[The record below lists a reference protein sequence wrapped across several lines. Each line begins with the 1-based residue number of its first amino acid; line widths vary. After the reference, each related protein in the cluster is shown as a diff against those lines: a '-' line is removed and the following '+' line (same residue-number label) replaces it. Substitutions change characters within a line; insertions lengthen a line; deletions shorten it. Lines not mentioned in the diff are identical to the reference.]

1 MNKNR
6 ALSILKK
13 FPEVSILVIGDIM
26 LDEYIEGSIE
36 RISPEAPIPVVSIF
50 NRKADRRLGGAA
62 NVFNNLS
69 SLGGKNIFMCGIVGD
84 DEPGDIIKKQLHA
97 CGAEIEGMVVE
108 PGRPTTVKTR
118 IIAHNQQVVRLDR
131 EDRMPISRQSR
142 QKIVDYIK
150 DKLTSV
156 RALVISDYEKGLI
169 TEPLLREIIA
179 CAVRAGIV
187 VAVDPKF
194 SNFKYFKKV
203 TIVVPNI
210 KEARAFAR
218 QEIESPEDV
227 LAAAR
232 YILKALTCEYVL
244 IKKGEQ
250 GMTLVDREGHAV
262 SIPTAALEVYDVTGA
277 GDTVISS
284 LVLAQSAGASW
295 EEAARIANVAA
306 GIAVSHLG
314 TTTVALSELQTRIQ
328 NSRLSRL

>member
-1 MNKNR
+1 
-6 ALSILKK
+6 
-13 FPEVSILVIGDIM
+13 
-26 LDEYIEGSIE
+26 
-36 RISPEAPIPVVSIF
+36 
-50 NRKADRRLGGAA
+50 
-62 NVFNNLS
+62 VFNNLS

-84 DEPGDIIKKQLHA
+84 DAPGATIRKQLHA
-97 CGAEIEGMVVE
+97 RGAEIEGLVIE

-118 IIAHNQQVVRLDR
+118 IIAHNQQVIRLDR
-131 EDRMPISRQSR
+131 EERAPISRQSR
-142 QKIVDYIK
+142 QKVIDYVQE
-150 DKLTSV
+150 KLSAV
-156 RALVISDYEKGLI
+156 HALVISDYEKGLI

-179 CAVRAGIV
+179 SALRRGIV

-194 SNFKYFKKV
+194 SNFRHFKKA

-218 QEIESPEDV
+218 HELESPEDV

-232 YILKALTCEYVL
+232 YILKALACEYVL

-250 GMTLVDREGHAV
+250 GMTLVDRKGHAV

-306 GIAVSHLG
+306 GIAVSHRG
-314 TTTVALSELQTRIQ
+314 TTTVELRELQNRIQ
-328 NSRLSRL
+328 NNRFSRL

>member
-1 MNKNR
+1 MNKSR
-6 ALSILKK
+6 ALSIIKK
-13 FPEVSILVIGDIM
+13 FSGVSILVIGDVM

-36 RISPEAPIPVVSIF
+36 RISPEAPIPVVTIF
-50 NRKADRRLGGAA
+50 NRAADRRLGGAA

-69 SLGGKNIFMCGIVGD
+69 SLGGRNVFMCGIIGD
-84 DEPGDIIKKQLHA
+84 DAAGDAIKRQLHA
-97 CGAEIEGMVVE
+97 RGAEIEGLVVE

-131 EDRMPISRQSR
+131 EERTPISRQSR
-142 QKIVDYIK
+142 QKVIDYVQ
-150 DKLTSV
+150 DKLSTV
-156 RALVISDYEKGLI
+156 DALIVSDYEKGLI
-169 TEPLLREIIA
+169 NEPLLREIIA
-179 CAVRAGIV
+179 RALRRGIV

-194 SNFKYFKKV
+194 SNFRHFKKV

-218 QEIESPEDV
+218 HEIESPEDV

-232 YILKALTCEYVL
+232 YILKALACEYVL

-250 GMTLVDREGHAV
+250 GMTLMDRRGNAV

-284 LVLAQSAGASW
+284 LVLAQSAGATW

-314 TTTVALSELQTRIQ
+314 TTTVELRELQNRIQ
-328 NSRLSRL
+328 NNRFSRL